1 MSKVQVENPD
11 TEILEVSFKMHQGL
25 RIKITSQITDMLQ
38 NHAGQMPILIGIP
51 YPVVYEIPVRNY
63 RPRPMP
69 PIPRQEPMANLDYQD
84 YPDIVS
90 DDVFEGPAW
99 MKQ

>member
-1 MSKVQVENPD
+1 
-11 TEILEVSFKMHQGL
+11 
-25 RIKITSQITDMLQ
+25 MLQ

-51 YPVVYEIPVRNY
+51 YPVVYEIPVRNS
-63 RPRPMP
+63 RP
-69 PIPRQEPMANLDYQD
+69 PILPIPKFERDQKPMANFDYQD